1 MRLSRLVVMTALI
14 QVSLD
19 TAGIIVSLL
28 WPLATGIIA
37 FDELKNDKP
46 IVYEDNSWVS
56 GEVRTYH
63 DYSRIRSSHP
73 VIYMLP
79 HLWTGVIPRM
89 MDGYKCV
96 VADQMVADHLDAWH
110 SLLSSTGNNPWDHII
125 LSLSK
130 LHKQSPTKL
139 ERLQH
144 SLDSALEMRRNNC
157 RVRNPSL
164 IIHELVF
171 MGASLGICVVT
182 IIVTLCK
189 KMALMHLPWMV
200 ITGYEIA
207 GNAAVSVTFL
217 TSPGYPYLIVLI
229 CIIKMIV
236 LKWVFVKVIRRHM
249 IFCIEQ
255 REKKGIQQVKED
267 LERKVLRSQLSD
279 KGKVRLARV
288 FGNYSS

>member
-1 MRLSRLVVMTALI
+1 MRLSRLVVVTALI

-19 TAGIIVSLL
+19 TAGIIISLL

-37 FDELKNDKP
+37 FDELNNDKP
-46 IVYEDNSWVS
+46 VVYEDSSWVS

-63 DYSRIRSSHP
+63 DYSRIRGAHP
-73 VIYMLP
+73 VIYTLP

-96 VADQMVADHLDAWH
+96 VADQIVSSEHLDSWH

-130 LHKQSPTKL
+130 LHKQSPKKL
-139 ERLQH
+139 ERLQK

-157 RVRNPSL
+157 RVRNKTLVIS
-164 IIHELVF
+164 ELVF
-171 MGASLGICVVT
+171 MGASLGICLVT

-189 KMALMHLPWMV
+189 KMALMHLPWM
-200 ITGYEIA
+200 ILTGYEIA
-207 GNAAVSVTFL
+207 GNVAVAVTFL

-229 CIIKMIV
+229 CVTKMII
-236 LKWVFVKVIRRHM
+236 LKWVFVKVIRRQM
-249 IFCIEQ
+249 MYCIAQ
-255 REKKGIQQVKED
+255 REKKGTQQVKED
-267 LERKVLRSQLSD
+267 LERKLLRSQLSD

-288 FGNYSS
+288 FGSYS